1 LEAPGSSDTSKF
13 ELFSRSAADGVA
25 KWSFSLAMASEFEL
39 ELKLVSPMELEL
51 RSLPQRVDALKLPL
65 QHLCRYPKVFW
76 TPLSHI
82 TIRW

>member
-1 LEAPGSSDTSKF
+1 
-13 ELFSRSAADGVA
+13 
-25 KWSFSLAMASEFEL
+25 MASEFEL